1 MKESIY
7 IQNIGPLRN
16 IELDHIKPFTLIIG
30 ESASGKS
37 TLMKVLAQFRYF
49 YKIAVIRSWLKNAHV
64 KGTYFKIKI
73 EEFWRRAGLQE
84 MIKASSV
91 VVYTVTEGGNKYVI
105 SYRNG
110 KLAPLP
116 TIPNSD
122 LQFFKISFISEN
134 RNVIPDWNETGASNA
149 GFGARLGF
157 YFHETFYDFDKATDV
172 LQNIPLEHLAMH
184 LLVTKRGNKKK
195 YKIKS
200 DDNSYDPIELQ
211 HASSGVQTSSSLV
224 TIPIYMAKHFSFED
238 AFQRATYDFLF
249 KANRLG
255 DFSTNFDI
263 SKLKRWIHLHVE
275 EAELCLFPDAQRLLI
290 DTLVKTCFHNQEEDR
305 QLTLMITTHSPYII
319 NHLNVLLRRYTQHS
333 EKAGIAPDSLGVY
346 RIMDGSLQNLMGKD
360 LTTGET
366 VVNTIDLSETM
377 NGIYQEYVSLAK

>member
-1 MKESIY
+1 MYSKTELLILRLISKGCTNMESISAASGLSSTGLY
-7 IQNIGPLRN
+7 AVLRAMREDGLLSGNKGIEVSRTPYHARLIGILESSAN
-16 IELDHIKPFTLIIG
+16 AIELLSDGGMGLLSALREPKTANQLIV
-30 ESASGKS
+30 E
-37 TLMKVLAQFRYF
+37 T
-49 YKIAVIRSWLKNAHV
+49 
-64 KGTYFKIKI
+64 
-73 EEFWRRAGLQE
+73 GLS
-84 MIKASSV
+84 KASVYRRIKTARSV
-91 VVYTVTEGGNKYVI
+91 GAVTITDDGRYVLNDALWPGL
-105 SYRNG
+105 RELFDC
-110 KLAPLP
+110 KDDMDKVMDTRAPFGSRILY
-116 TIPNSD
+116 SD
-122 LQFFKISFISEN
+122 KS
-134 RNVIPDWNETGASNA
+134 R
-149 GFGARLGF
+149 
-157 YFHETFYDFDKATDV
+157 V
-172 LQNIPLEHLAMH
+172 L
-184 LLVTKRGNKKK
+184 
-195 YKIKS
+195 Y
-200 DDNSYDPIELQ
+200 
-211 HASSGVQTSSSLV
+211 SSSAEADNQV
-224 TIPIYMAKHFSFED
+224 TGLTFFENNGFPGSSSVRFYSTQSEPITEDQAFED

-366 VVNTIDLSETM
+366 VVNTLDLSETM